1 MRRQLEHEA
10 LVEESVNRPKASFNS
25 QLLTEGMRR
34 RRLREIFEMIDQNGD
49 GIIDPESANRAGVEG
64 LLPETVANE
73 LIPVVIGVA
82 QPLDFE
88 QFYQLVST
96 EIAYTQTGPRD
107 YLVPERLRHLRA
119 LEEYIMDKEGAP
131 YQPKVSMKSRVLAQN
146 QRKHRHGSLHEALSE
161 EGQIWDERRRNAS
174 EQKAAVDLA
183 QCTFQ
188 PNASLERV
196 VARGPPNPNVVT
208 RRLTQPSKRI

>member
-1 MRRQLEHEA
+1 
-10 LVEESVNRPKASFNS
+10 
-25 QLLTEGMRR
+25 
-34 RRLREIFEMIDQNGD
+34 
-49 GIIDPESANRAGVEG
+49 
-64 LLPETVANE
+64 
-73 LIPVVIGVA
+73 
-82 QPLDFE
+82 
-88 QFYQLVST
+88 
-96 EIAYTQTGPRD
+96 
-107 YLVPERLRHLRA
+107 
-119 LEEYIMDKEGAP
+119 MDKEGAP